1 MPAPQ
6 PPAPSVTEPGSSV
19 TGPPPSVTEPAPS
32 VTEPERP
39 KPQDTELPARP
50 RWRGLF
56 TRLPRPSRGA
66 SKERTY
72 ELGLRQRVSA
82 PVGSTFTIAVVNLRG
97 GVGKTAVVEALGS
110 TFADARD
117 DRVIAVDVDAG
128 DLIDRHGQRNSLRI
142 VELLSQRSVVRY
154 LDLRA
159 QAHRNSSGLEVL
171 WHAERDRPLERDD
184 VVQAISA
191 LENRYSVVLVDCGK
205 ALKSS
210 VAEAVLAKSHALAV
224 VTDAS
229 LNAIR
234 QTRITLDWLADNGYG
249 DLLRATILVINHTE
263 QQKPNALADKELRQ
277 LLRHFAA
284 KRVVALPFDPHLH
297 EGKEIVLAR
306 LSRQSRRRYLE
317 MAAVLAD
324 MFPQG
329 GGANLTG

>member
-1 MPAPQ
+1 MP
-6 PPAPSVTEPGSSV
+6 PPPGVTEPVPIV
-19 TGPPPSVTEPAPS
+19 TEPVPIVTEPAP
-32 VTEPERP
+32 VTEPEHP
-39 KPQDTELPARP
+39 NPQDAEVSARP
-50 RWRGLF
+50 RWRDLF
-56 TRLPRPSRGA
+56 ARVPRPSRGP
-66 SKERTY
+66 SKQRAY

-82 PVGSTFTIAVVNLRG
+82 PVDSTFTIAVVNLKG

-142 VELLSQRSVVRY
+142 AELLSQRSVVRY

-171 WHAERDRPLERDD
+171 WHADSDRPLEGDD
-184 VVQAISA
+184 VVQAISL

-205 ALKSS
+205 ELKSS
-210 VAEAVLAKSHALAV
+210 AAEAVLTKSHALAV
-224 VTDAS
+224 VTDTS

-249 DLLRATILVINHTE
+249 DLLRSTILVINHTE

-277 LLRHFAA
+277 LVRHFAA
-284 KRVVALPFDPHLH
+284 KRVVALPFDPHLR

-306 LSRQSRRRYLE
+306 LSRQSRHRYLE

-324 MFPQG
+324 MFPRSD
-329 GGANLTG
+329 GANSTG